1 MTYKD
6 AIISLEEIAK
16 YINLT
21 SYDGKTETYDAMD
34 VLSISPIMH
43 EVTNAYGIMVNY
55 INAGY
60 EVEFTSGM
68 VRAYKNISITRYRPP
83 SPSNIDI
90 DIDSLQMILQA

>member
-1 MTYKD
+1 MTYKE
-6 AIISLEEIAK
+6 AIISFEEIIK

-43 EVTNAYGIMVNY
+43 EVTDACGHTVNY

-60 EVEFTSGM
+60 EVEFISGI
-68 VRAYKNISITRYRPP
+68 VRAYKHISITRDRLP
-83 SPSNIDI
+83 SPPDI

>member
-6 AIISLEEIAK
+6 VIVSFEEIAK

-34 VLSISPIMH
+34 VLSILPIMH
-43 EVTNAYGIMVNY
+43 EVTDACGNTVNY

-60 EVEFTSGM
+60 EVEFISGI
-68 VRAYKNISITRYRPP
+68 VRAYKNVNITRYRLP
-83 SPSNIDI
+83 SPPDI

>member
-43 EVTNAYGIMVNY
+43 KVTDVYGNAVNY
-55 INAGY
+55 TNAGY
-60 EVEFTSGM
+60 EVEFISGI
-68 VRAYKNISITRYRPP
+68 VRAYKHISITRDRLP
-83 SPSNIDI
+83 SPPDI